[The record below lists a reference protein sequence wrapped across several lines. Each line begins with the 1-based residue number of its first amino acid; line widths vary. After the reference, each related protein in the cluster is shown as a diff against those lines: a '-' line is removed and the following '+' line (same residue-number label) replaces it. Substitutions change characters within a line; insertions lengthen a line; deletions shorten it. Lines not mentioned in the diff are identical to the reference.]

1 MPLANSWWTRS
12 NTKTKSNT
20 YLFLIRDESFDRIM
34 PPPIYAIGE
43 NKVLRCFAGAGGW
56 RICNLNAIFAR
67 ERSKVL
73 HFLQNNSFS
82 LKDPL
87 VLNWWWKLR
96 PPRANSDLRC
106 RRKQGHLKFNDNTT
120 SDKTRRRNRKIPR
133 KKEEEGRRKEICH
146 AGLKFVGERRRAGD
160 YGGQDNHFSRVLQ
173 EKCGRRFW
181 FYFIFNLY
189 LLFHFTIYKYRLY
202 NYTYL
207 TLFKKKKLLINNPR
221 TKLGFFKVLF

>member
-133 KKEEEGRRKEICH
+133 KKKEEGRRKERCH
-146 AGLKFVGERRRAGD
+146 AGFKFVGKRRRAGD
-160 YGGQDNHFSRVLQ
+160 YGGQDNRFSRAL
-173 EKCGRRFW
+173 
-181 FYFIFNLY
+181 
-189 LLFHFTIYKYRLY
+189 
-202 NYTYL
+202 
-207 TLFKKKKLLINNPR
+207 
-221 TKLGFFKVLF
+221 